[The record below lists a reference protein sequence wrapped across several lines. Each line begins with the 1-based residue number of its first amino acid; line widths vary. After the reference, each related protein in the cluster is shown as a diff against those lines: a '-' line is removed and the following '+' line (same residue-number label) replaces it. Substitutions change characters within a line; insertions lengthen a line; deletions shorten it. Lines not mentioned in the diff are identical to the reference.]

1 MQQSLKGVSQS
12 SHGKTLGVLKSMCAI
27 FNNLGLEFPFLY
39 CIFVIDLTTNNMI
52 LYLGNTSSQWRNR
65 KRKSNNSVVQQPISK
80 SNSIA
85 TYTAALVAQ
94 HNNTMARKVADR
106 STFLLSF
113 RTLFL
118 GGIFGYLFAVSA
130 LSSNSISPEKSSSLS
145 ATSAVL
151 TQLQHRLLGHK
162 ASEYGDESSV
172 SFSSLMKDGLEEA
185 ESQGEEEHEPDIVTL
200 DTAVAV
206 IVFFLITLTILFEYT
221 KEVIEEAADR
231 IMKPVI
237 QGLFGELT
245 VLGFLSIVTF
255 LVTKLGWFSKVSEHL
270 FGEDEEEELLET
282 FEFVH
287 YMLFFIMVF
296 FVINVLV
303 LVYGGQAM
311 EETWRIY
318 DTACRDVK
326 YMAQL
331 DTLSVPGVR
340 KTTYVQYLCETLFPC
355 RSVTRR
361 LRSELQLF
369 RGLRQ
374 EFVLERSVKP
384 PFAPHA
390 SNQVEEDF
398 NFGRYLSI
406 CLGHKLTHMV
416 HLSNYTWIF
425 LGAMTLVFYGLALS
439 LDNSMEVRLCV
450 LFFV

>member
-1 MQQSLKGVSQS
+1 
-12 SHGKTLGVLKSMCAI
+12 
-27 FNNLGLEFPFLY
+27 
-39 CIFVIDLTTNNMI
+39 
-52 LYLGNTSSQWRNR
+52 
-65 KRKSNNSVVQQPISK
+65 
-80 SNSIA
+80 
-85 TYTAALVAQ
+85 
-94 HNNTMARKVADR
+94 MARKVAGR
-106 STFLLSF
+106 STVLFSWKTLL
-113 RTLFL
+113 L
-118 GGIFGYLFAVSA
+118 GGIFGYLLAVFA
-130 LSSNSISPEKSSSLS
+130 LSSNSISREGSSTLS
-145 ATSAVL
+145 APSAVL
-151 TQLQHRLLGHK
+151 TQLQHRLLSHITSDEDSD
-162 ASEYGDESSV
+162 ASSSY
-172 SFSSLMKDGLEEA
+172 SSLMKEELEEA
-185 ESQGEEEHEPDIVTL
+185 ESEGEGEEHEPDIVTL

-206 IVFFLITLTILFEYT
+206 IVFFLIALTILFEYT
-221 KEVIEEAADR
+221 KEAIEEAADR

-255 LVTKLGWFSKVSEHL
+255 LVTKMGWFSNLSEHL

-311 EETWRIY
+311 EKTWWMY
-318 DTACRDVK
+318 DTACRDAN
-326 YMAQL
+326 YMSQL
-331 DTLSVPGVR
+331 DALSSPGIR

-355 RSVTRR
+355 RSATRR

-390 SNQVEEDF
+390 TNQVEDDL

-406 CLGHKLTHMV
+406 CLGHKLAHMV

-425 LGAMTLVFYGLALS
+425 LGAVTLAFYGLALS
-439 LDNSMEVRLCV
+439 LDNSMEVRLCLCV
-450 LFFV
+450 FARTSM